1 MTISVKKFGGS
12 SVSSVDKIKAIAEH
26 IKEATLRD
34 ERVVVVVSAMG
45 AHTDEL
51 MKKAKSISEHPSRRE
66 LDMLLSAG
74 ERVSMALLSMA
85 LHEINIDSL
94 SLTGSQCGILTD
106 GVHGNAKISKIL
118 GDRINVAVDQNKVVI
133 VAGFQG
139 VDPITK
145 EITTLGRGGSDLTA
159 VALASFLGA
168 KHCSLYKDVP
178 GIFSANPSKIKSA
191 RKIPELHYDEMM
203 ALSQAGA
210 EVVQN
215 RSVHL
220 ARKFRIPIH
229 ICLSAQPN
237 EVGTI
242 ISGDVAMESPE
253 VKAITTIKNL
263 CQLQIKYRGHVSRGL
278 ALGDALK
285 AAWQTGVKPIISRQA
300 SHKDMTI
307 IDLFVPQE
315 KSSEIVNNLDKQE
328 RNDKLTLESHR
339 INEENLSSLSLVGS
353 GFEMAPEMIENIGN
367 YLDTPRVIAMQV
379 SDHAITYVFDKIDL
393 KFEAEELHDK
403 LLK

>member
-1 MTISVKKFGGS
+1 
-12 SVSSVDKIKAIAEH
+12 
-26 IKEATLRD
+26 
-34 ERVVVVVSAMG
+34 
-45 AHTDEL
+45 
-51 MKKAKSISEHPSRRE
+51 
-66 LDMLLSAG
+66 MLLSAG

-168 KHCSLYKDVP
+168 KHCSLYKDVQ
-178 GIFSANPSKIKSA
+178 GIFSANPSQIKSA
-191 RKIPELHYDEMM
+191 RKITELHYDEMM

-220 ARKFRIPIH
+220 ARKFGIPIH

-237 EVGTI
+237 EIGTI

-253 VKAITTIKNL
+253 AKAITTLKNL

-285 AAWQTGVKPIISRQA
+285 AAWQTGIKPIISRQA

-315 KSSEIVNNLDKQE
+315 KSSEIISILDKQE

-339 INEENLSSLSLVGS
+339 ISEENLSSLSVVGS
-353 GFEMAPEMIENIGN
+353 GFEMAPEMIENIGT

-393 KFEAEELHDK
+393 KYEAEELHDK